1 MDPAGMR
8 RSHHKVV
15 LHVASWPVG
24 RRVGKVRRAF
34 APSRP
39 ICRAAAVAVAALL
52 TTPALA
58 DAPAGDAPDTKV
70 AQAVPPAATPSPA
83 PAAQAAPAAPEPKPP
98 PWYEQ
103 LSVNAFVESGYL
115 FNVNQPSTRK
125 NALRYFDAE
134 DNTFSISVA
143 ELVLQKTVSAP
154 GDLGFRT
161 DLDFGGV
168 FPERTVSAGDLPGSF
183 DLRQGFVSWVA
194 PVGSGLRLDAGKFVT
209 HNGYEVIDAYD
220 NYNDNYSRSFLF
232 NFAIPFTHTGAKLSY
247 TVAPQLSLMVMVANG
262 WDSTLSKTHGK
273 TVGGQVT
280 VTPLE
285 PLSVIFNYTG
295 GSEIVGD
302 GPQTAFRQLF
312 DVVATYKAA
321 TWLTLGVNGDY
332 GTEDGTSVVTPGTKA
347 VWWGGAAYLRLD
359 APAGY
364 GLALRTEFFRDE
376 GGTRT
381 GLGQPLTVYEATVT
395 PFYKFSNRFG
405 IRAELRIDGSRD
417 AIYPKK
423 DGSPGNAQPTLAAN
437 TLFVF

>member
-1 MDPAGMR
+1 MDAAGMR
-8 RSHHKVV
+8 RGHHKLVR
-15 LHVASWPVG
+15 HVASWPVG

-39 ICRAAAVAVAALL
+39 ICRAAAVAIAALL
-52 TTPALA
+52 STPALA

-83 PAAQAAPAAPEPKPP
+83 PAAQAVPAVPEPKPP

-103 LSVNAFVESGYL
+103 LSFNAFVESGYL
-115 FNVNQPSTRK
+115 YNVNQPSTRK
-125 NALRYFDAE
+125 NVLRLFDAE

-143 ELVLQKTVSAP
+143 ELTLQKTASSP

-168 FPERTVSAGDLPGSF
+168 LPGRTVSSGDLPGNF
-183 DLRQGFVSWVA
+183 DLRQAYASWIA

-209 HNGYEVIDAYD
+209 HVGYEVIDGWD

-232 NFAIPFTHTGAKLSY
+232 NYAIPFTHTGAKLSY
-247 TVAPQLSLMVMVANG
+247 TISPQIAVMAMVANG
-262 WDSTLSKTHGK
+262 WDSTLSRTRGK
-273 TVGGQVT
+273 TGGGQLAL
-280 VTPLE
+280 TPVE
-285 PLSVIFNYTG
+285 PLTVYLNYIG

-312 DVVATYKAA
+312 DVVAIYKA
-321 TWLTLGVNGDY
+321 TSWLTVGANGDY
-332 GTEDGTSVVTPGTKA
+332 GTEDGTSLVTPGETAK
-347 VWWGGAAYLRLD
+347 WWGGAGYVKLE

-364 GLALRTEFFRDE
+364 GIALRGEFFRDE

-381 GLGQPLTVYEATVT
+381 GLGVPVTVYEGTIT
-395 PFYKFSNRFG
+395 PYYKFANRFG
-405 IRAELRIDGSRD
+405 IRLELRIDGSRD
-417 AIYPKK
+417 AIFPKNN
-423 DGSPGNAQPTLAAN
+423 GSPGTAQPTLAAN